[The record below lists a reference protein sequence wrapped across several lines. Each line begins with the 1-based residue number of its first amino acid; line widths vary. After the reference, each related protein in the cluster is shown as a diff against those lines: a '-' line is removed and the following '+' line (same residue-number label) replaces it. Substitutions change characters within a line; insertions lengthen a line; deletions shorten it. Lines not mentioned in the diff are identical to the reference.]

1 VSKCFSRN
9 KNLQLAD
16 IDVPAIFFEQIL
28 PVIDGKF
35 AKIYLYA
42 YYLLVSSK
50 ENEMMDNQS
59 FANKL
64 KLSLEEVLEAW
75 DF

>member
-1 VSKCFSRN
+1 MFFQET

-50 ENEMMDNQS
+50 ENEMMDNHTRLYQPT
-59 FANKL
+59 L
-64 KLSLEEVLEAW
+64 LHVLLSLILLL
-75 DF
+75 FL